1 MPKGQTPKLK
11 GSICN
16 VPIDTNDVTNIL
28 PRGADSNGIIM
39 IKLKRKL
46 SVRGHVYFE
55 AVSPDLVNLALTY
68 LKDNNHLYSDIVID
82 VSQIPSSLL
91 SLTEP
96 VDNSDHDVDDIG
108 NQIDER
114 ENPLDAHRLGAHE
127 TTLISDMPQSEVLT
141 IAPGEGKQ
149 PMSILNDQYCEEL
162 AHPHL
167 FPTGNFGYKIERNVK
182 LSPFKYFNQ
191 RLLNYKQKFASD
203 ADYIFFALSV
213 MQQLNLNSQ
222 INIAMKKVSSNSL
235 TAGMLSNNFS
245 ETIKSFIA
253 KDEGFNFMN
262 PIKGTPAYWKRFLFE
277 VLAMV
282 KQLGLPTY

>member
-46 SVRGHVYFE
+46 SFRGHVYFE

-82 VSQIPSSLL
+82 VGQIPSSLL

-96 VDNSDHDVDDIG
+96 VDNSDHDVDDS
-108 NQIDER
+108 QIEEN
-114 ENPLDAHRLGAHE
+114 ENPLDAHRLGAYE
-127 TTLISDMPQSEVLT
+127 TTLISNMPQSEELT

-149 PMSILNDQYCEEL
+149 LMSILNDQYCEEL

-182 LSPFKYFNQ
+182 LSP
-191 RLLNYKQKFASD
+191 
-203 ADYIFFALSV
+203 
-213 MQQLNLNSQ
+213 
-222 INIAMKKVSSNSL
+222 
-235 TAGMLSNNFS
+235 
-245 ETIKSFIA
+245 
-253 KDEGFNFMN
+253 
-262 PIKGTPAYWKRFLFE
+262 WW
-277 VLAMV
+277 
-282 KQLGLPTY
+282 